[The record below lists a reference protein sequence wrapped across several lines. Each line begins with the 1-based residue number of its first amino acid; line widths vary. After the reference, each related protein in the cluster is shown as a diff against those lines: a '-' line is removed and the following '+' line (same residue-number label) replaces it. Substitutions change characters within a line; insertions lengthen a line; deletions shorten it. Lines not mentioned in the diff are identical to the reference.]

1 MDAKAPVHIGII
13 MDGNRRFAQKHSMNP
28 WEGHEAGRKT
38 LKKMINYFGNK
49 ESATKYLTLY
59 TFSLENL
66 KNRSELEKQFLFKV
80 LTQGFKELLDEH
92 VIFDKKININVIGR
106 WELLPDKG
114 LKDAIQKSIDATKTH
129 KNKFIRFAI
138 CYDGQDEIVH
148 ACQKIVDS
156 NAKKVTP
163 ELIKQNLF
171 TSELPPVDLVIRTGG
186 EQRISG
192 FLLWDASYAELYFTE
207 TLFPDSVP
215 DTYENAIEEYKN
227 RQRRFGK

>member
-1 MDAKAPVHIGII
+1 MDTKEPVHIGII
-13 MDGNRRFAQKHSMNP
+13 MDGNRRWAQKHKLNP

-38 LKKMINYFGNK
+38 LQRMINHFGNK

-59 TFSLENL
+59 TLSLDNF
-66 KNRSELEKQFLFKV
+66 KNRSEIEKQFLFKV
-80 LTQGFKELLDEH
+80 LTQGFTELLKEP
-92 VIFDKKININVIGR
+92 VIFDQKININVIGR
-106 WELLPDKG
+106 WELLPDKA
-114 LKDAIQKSIDATKTH
+114 LKDAVQKAIDATKNH

-138 CYDGQDEIVH
+138 CYDGHDEIVH

-156 NAKKVTP
+156 NTKNITS
-163 ELIKQNLF
+163 ELIKNNLF
-171 TSELPPVDLVIRTGG
+171 TKDLPPVDLVIRTGG

-215 DTYENAIEEYKN
+215 DTYEKAVEEFKN